1 MPSKVGDGVTIVG
14 MTQQAPWTVRRLL
27 EWTSGFF
34 EQKQVDAPRLSAE
47 LLLAHVLGQPR
58 IRLYM
63 DYEKVV
69 ADAQLQRYRDLV
81 KRASQ
86 QEPIA
91 YLTGKAHFFNLE
103 FEIKPGVLIP
113 RPDTETLVE
122 NVLQLAR
129 QEPALSQAR
138 VLELCTGSGCI
149 AAAVAHHLKGTTVTA
164 VDISDIAI
172 EVAKHNFERLG
183 LAERITLLQGDLYQP
198 LDNMV
203 EAAPFDLILAN
214 PPYIPSAVIPTLD
227 ANVRDYEPHLALD
240 GGADGFDLQ
249 RRILDGA
256 EKRLAEGGRIFLEI
270 AYDQGEAALEL
281 LGRYPW
287 LGDVLIL
294 KDYGGRDR
302 VMTGVRK

>member
-47 LLLAHVLGQPR
+47 LLLAHVLEQPR

-183 LAERITLLQGDLYQP
+183 LAERITLLQGDLYEP